1 MSFLSNAHNFS
12 IINNSGVDPRT
23 GAYICSIRLAD
34 FLSHKTVGSPI
45 SLVLNYRAES
55 VRDEGFGRGWLLS
68 LSRFEKEDSII
79 YLSSGQNYKAIYNHQ
94 TNEYK
99 LPYRKIKD
107 IKLLYSLSN
116 NEINVIYK
124 SGIVESIDYETG
136 ALKKITSIQ
145 GLETTFHYRESDQT
159 SKLWKITDGSGREL
173 RIDYWSEDL
182 KTTVTQVV
190 GGETYQ
196 TLVVDKESNG
206 IYKRLTTLHLPD
218 DESNITFEYEY
229 LSNINYDL
237 LTVFSHP
244 SGLKEILTYQNEGH
258 SFPSGG
264 PVSKVPYVTM
274 HRFVAGNNQP
284 DRVTN
289 YTYSDKNYLGF
300 ASEAAFVNG
309 EDTLFKSR
317 SDYEYS
323 SVEKI
328 NSTQSITRSYNKY
341 HLQKSIEYRHNE
353 VLYRKEEYV
362 YYAEINTSIEHQPA
376 NYSFL
381 KEKHETHYEDSDS
394 RTFVHKYQY
403 DDYGNQTL
411 IREINGD
418 QTKRVYYTSSGEGQA
433 CPPEPN
439 GFVAFLQEET
449 FQPASSITSHE
460 QERKSVFTYQSLPRI
475 GGGNF
480 VVLKHEESSL
490 SRVDYVYFNNVEE
503 LTHGQLQ
510 KTSTF
515 INDFVSRKDL
525 SYRYTDQD
533 VEITSALTTHDN
545 LVVTTQV
552 KHDLK
557 SGEAVQ
563 WVDSEGVIS
572 SCRYDL
578 LGRRTR
584 EIKAEGTDYEAVVKY
599 VYRVGDG
606 LNQLKSIEPTGIQSV
621 EDYNNAGKV
630 IKTKRSDL
638 NGQLIVLSELSYN
651 SLGQLIEQQEFDNFS
666 TSSSMVTNYEYDA
679 RGNLSKITH
688 PEGRVEV
695 IKQNPVKMTINYS
708 IQGLLSEI
716 RSFDLMGN
724 LLTKELLNSHGKRL
738 AFFQNTYDALGN
750 LVSSTDQKS
759 HTVEYT
765 YDTADRVVS
774 TRQIYDGETLEI
786 SKKYVRYSH
795 DLLPVETS
803 VNNKTIGIRVYDGL
817 SRMVSEV
824 SSSGTEKQ
832 SFSGASPIPTRVVM
846 ADGNELEITY
856 NKYLKKATAYNVSG
870 NEALNVTYHYDAK
883 SGHLV
888 RAENKNLISAY
899 VYFKD
904 GMTREEMAFFPN
916 TSVRLFSF
924 EQYHLSGR
932 LDFKH
937 DYFGNVVRYSYDRYG
952 RMFYIEYIKQ
962 DSNNESVH
970 TFSTLNYD
978 HYSRLVGC
986 DTYRGNDHLQ
996 IKLELNDVGLET
1008 KRSVHLNSQLQF
1020 SLQQVYNDELQIS
1033 LKTLERD
1040 NKTTVEKMSYDDFH
1054 RLVDYQCDGFEHPK
1068 DTFGNKIIRQQYSYD
1083 LYGNIT
1089 KLITFFSDGTDNIC
1103 TYTYDTDDVVRL
1115 ASISNTHI
1123 SYSESANLT
1132 YDTSGNITKDERGAL
1147 YHYDALGQ
1155 LNSTSL
1161 PINNKSYQFEYDAQ
1175 GRVVAQIGQDE
1186 PKMELYYQ
1194 GDQIVNELYDGWH
1207 TCYHNVGG
1215 LWTDRT
1221 ISSYLKF
1228 NISPSNYDTSV
1239 HLAEHQYLLG
1249 NAQHSA
1255 IATLT
1260 SHHGDDTI
1268 STEYKMYTPYGQ
1280 G

>member
-1 MSFLSNAHNFS
+1 MSIISNAQNFS

-23 GAYICSIRLAD
+23 GIYTCSIKIAN
-34 FLSHKTVGSPI
+34 FLSHKSVGYPI
-45 SLVLNYRAES
+45 SLILNYRAES
-55 VRDEGFGRGWLLS
+55 IRDEGFGRGWLTS
-68 LSRFEKEDSII
+68 LSRFDKKSSII
-79 YLSSGQNYKAIYNHQ
+79 YLSSGQSYKAIYNHQ
-94 TNEYK
+94 TSEYK
-99 LPYRKIKD
+99 IPYRKIKD
-107 IKLLYSLSN
+107 LKLLYSLSN

-124 SGIVESIDYETG
+124 DGTVESIDYETG
-136 ALKKITSIQ
+136 ALKKITSVQ

-173 RIDYWSEDL
+173 RIDCWSEEL

-190 GGETYQ
+190 SGETYQ

-218 DESNITFEYEY
+218 DESYITLEYEY

-237 LTVFSHP
+237 LAVFSHP

-264 PVSKVPYVTM
+264 PASKVPYVTK
-274 HRFVAGNNQP
+274 HRLVAGSNQP

-300 ASEAAFVNG
+300 ASEAAFVHG

-317 SDYEYS
+317 SDYEYR

-328 NSTQSITRSYNKY
+328 NSTQSITRFYNKY
-341 HLQKSIEYRHNE
+341 HLQKSIEYRHND

-362 YYAEINTSIEHQPA
+362 YYAEMNTSIEHQPA

-381 KEKHETHYEDSDS
+381 KEKHETHYEGSES
-394 RTFVHKYQY
+394 RTFIHKYQY

-418 QTKRVYYTSSGEGQA
+418 QTKRVYYTSSGEDQA

-439 GFVAFLQEET
+439 GFVAFLKEET
-449 FQPASSITSHE
+449 FQPASSITTGHE
-460 QERKSVFTYQSLPRI
+460 QERKNVFTYQSLPRI

-480 VVLKHEESSL
+480 VVLKHEDNSL

-525 SYRYTDQD
+525 SYRYTDQ
-533 VEITSALTTHDN
+533 EAALTTTLTTHDN
-545 LVVTTQV
+545 LVVSTQV

-572 SCRYDL
+572 SCLYDL

-584 EIKAEGTDYEAVVKY
+584 ETKAEGTDCETVVKY
-599 VYRVGDG
+599 IYQVGDG
-606 LNQLKSIEPTGIQSV
+606 INQLKIVAPTGLQSV

-630 IKTKRSDL
+630 IKTKKSDL
-638 NGQLIVLSELSYN
+638 NGQLIILSDLSYN

-666 TSSSMVTNYEYDA
+666 TSSSMVTKYEYDA

-688 PEGRVEV
+688 PEGRIEV
-695 IKQNPVKMTINYS
+695 IKQNPIKMTINYS

-724 LLTKELLNSHGKRL
+724 LLTKELLDSHGKRL
-738 AFFQNTYDALGN
+738 AFFQHTYDVLGN
-750 LVSSTDQKS
+750 LVSSTDQKN
-759 HTVEYT
+759 HTVEYS

-774 TRQIYDGETLEI
+774 TRQIYEDETLEI
-786 SKKYVRYSH
+786 STKYASYSY
-795 DLLPVETS
+795 DSLPVETC
-803 VNNKTIGIRVYDGL
+803 VNNKTIGLRVYDGL
-817 SRMVSEV
+817 SRIVSEV

-832 SFSGASPIPTRVVM
+832 SFFGTSPIPSSVEM
-846 ADGNELEITY
+846 ADGNELQITS
-856 NKYLKKATAYNVSG
+856 NKYMKKATAYRVSG
-870 NEALNVTYHYDAK
+870 NEALNVTYRYDTK

-888 RAENKNLISAY
+888 RAENNNLITAY

-904 GMTREEMAFFPN
+904 GMTREEMTFFPN

-937 DYFGNVVRYSYDRYG
+937 DYFGNVIRYSYDRYG
-952 RMFYIEYIKQ
+952 RMFYIEYIKKS
-962 DSNNESVH
+962 SNDESVH

-978 HYSRLVGC
+978 NYSRLVGC

-996 IKLELNDVGLET
+996 IELELNDVGLET

-1020 SLQQVYNDELQIS
+1020 SLQQVYNDELQVS
-1033 LKTLERD
+1033 LKILKRD

-1054 RLVDYQCDGFEHPK
+1054 RLIDYQCDGFEHPK
-1068 DTFGNKIIRQQYSYD
+1068 DAFSNKIIRQQYSYD

-1089 KLITFFSDGTDNIC
+1089 KLITFFSDGTENIC
-1103 TYTYDTDDVVRL
+1103 TYTYDTDDMVRL
-1115 ASISNTHI
+1115 VSISNTHI
-1123 SYSESANLT
+1123 HYSKSANLT
-1132 YDTSGNITKDERGAL
+1132 YDASGNITKDERGAT

-1155 LNSTSL
+1155 LNSTTL
-1161 PINNKSYQFEYDAQ
+1161 PTNKSYQFEYDAQ
-1175 GRVVAQIGQDE
+1175 GRVVAQIGQDDS
-1186 PKMELYYQ
+1186 KMELYYQ
-1194 GDQIVNELYDGWH
+1194 GDQVVNELYDGWH

-1221 ISSYLKF
+1221 ISSYIKF

-1239 HLAEHQYLLG
+1239 HLAEHQYLLR
-1249 NAQHSA
+1249 NAQHSV

-1260 SHHGDDTI
+1260 SPHGEGTI